1 MARQLSFSG
10 TDSKVDGCPALHTD
24 EGTGEIIVQGTPV
37 TNPEDLAQL
46 QHYGPDDA
54 AVAVPRELLVNWG
67 PKEMDRVPEMVDRDT
82 FRRLFTTF
90 EHTAWRLETRRG
102 YASDRQDPDF
112 QAFLALRPRGALV
125 PQHQDPDG
133 RRQDGRPSP
142 HRRQP
147 AHHRAAVPARLRPA
161 QHGGRRGHPLPVA
174 RGRRPGD
181 PARRGLLDLRFTDRG
196 VAALRRRRHHARH
209 RVDHRTGPGR
219 ALRHHPRRGH
229 APCRS
234 VRPVRGAGGRDRIA
248 CVTGEHRLPAGTG
261 SSGGAAA

>member
-1 MARQLSFSG
+1 MARQLRFSG

-37 TNPEDLAQL
+37 TDPEDLAQL

-112 QAFLALRPRGALV
+112 QAFLA
-125 PQHQDPDG
+125 
-133 RRQDGRPSP
+133 
-142 HRRQP
+142 
-147 AHHRAAVPARLRPA
+147 
-161 QHGGRRGHPLPVA
+161 
-174 RGRRPGD
+174 
-181 PARRGLLDLRFTDRG
+181 
-196 VAALRRRRHHARH
+196 
-209 RVDHRTGPGR
+209 
-219 ALRHHPRRGH
+219 
-229 APCRS
+229 
-234 VRPVRGAGGRDRIA
+234 
-248 CVTGEHRLPAGTG
+248 TG
-261 SSGGAAA
+261 SSPCDPEEPWFLNIRTQTDAGKTVGRVRIADNPPTTEQRFLLDYARHNTAVGEDIRYLWREDADQATLPAEDFWIFDSRIVALLRFDDEDTMLDIELITEPAQVVRYATIRDAAMHLAVPYDRFAAQVAATG